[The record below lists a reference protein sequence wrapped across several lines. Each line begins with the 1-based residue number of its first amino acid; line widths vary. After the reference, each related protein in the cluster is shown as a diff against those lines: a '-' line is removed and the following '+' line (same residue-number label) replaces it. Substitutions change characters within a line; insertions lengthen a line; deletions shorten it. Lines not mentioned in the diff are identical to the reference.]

1 MGQKGKFLITS
12 EGRFDLETCTWDD
25 QLFTNILVKDNPID
39 MDQAMGI
46 SRSLREEISKMEF
59 QTITISFIEK
69 MIEAKLLEFGLTK
82 PSPIRLDNSI
92 FRQSEL
98 NLSENAR
105 TVLKRRY
112 LRKDSRGKIIE
123 TPEQMFR
130 RVARHIAKAEK
141 NYGADAKKVKRTE
154 EVFYKLMTESK
165 FLPGAIGSLFC
176 PACGRQYGG
185 HFWRAEKCGLDP
197 QIRWRYRFCLFAAT
211 AEKQHRGNDWR
222 SSIRSGILHED
233 IQHCYRTG

>member
-141 NYGADAKKVKRTE
+141 NYGADAKKVKRT
-154 EVFYKLMTESK
+154 SIS
-165 FLPGAIGSLFC
+165 A
-176 PACGRQYGG
+176 
-185 HFWRAEKCGLDP
+185 
-197 QIRWRYRFCLFAAT
+197 RFC
-211 AEKQHRGNDWR
+211 
-222 SSIRSGILHED
+222 
-233 IQHCYRTG
+233 